1 MHITVVLSLL
11 AAAAVEVAAKDF
23 SATCFDTYYESTTI
37 TSSCFRTGGDSGYTT
52 RLDMTKCLANVGG
65 KLVVRYF
72 PMSSLKLA
80 SPSFKYCDCGIADKK
95 ILNCRCTD
103 SKGVKQPT
111 SIDLDTCLSNN
122 DSELECK

>member
-11 AAAAVEVAAKDF
+11 AAAAVQVAAKDF
-23 SATCFDTYYESTTI
+23 SATCFDTYYESTTV

-65 KLVVRYF
+65 KLVCR
-72 PMSSLKLA
+72 PSN
-80 SPSFKYCDCGIADKK
+80 PSFKYCDCGIADKK

-103 SKGVKQPT
+103 SKGIKQQT